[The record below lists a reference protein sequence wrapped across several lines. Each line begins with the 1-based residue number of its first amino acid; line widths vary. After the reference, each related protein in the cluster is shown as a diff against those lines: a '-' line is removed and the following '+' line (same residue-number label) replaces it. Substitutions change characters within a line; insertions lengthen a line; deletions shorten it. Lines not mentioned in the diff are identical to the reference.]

1 MQRRALGRDVGRTA
15 RMALALALLACT
27 YVGIVVGCAFLIEYR
42 PRYEVWWVVAVV
54 AIGTSLATRYRS
66 GGRAIIQALGAT
78 VAPAKPERGLRG
90 IVERLAA
97 LADVRP
103 PEVVVADTDSMN
115 ALAVGLRR
123 RRSTLVVTR
132 GLLEALDGAELEA
145 VLAHEI
151 SHLANRNA
159 AVMTAVSAPR
169 TLGEVVVAGA
179 GEGRGLLW
187 LVGWPLGIIPL
198 ALGTALT
205 LMMSRYREFAAD
217 RGSALLTGAP
227 EQLMSALEK
236 LSGHALEIPHDDL
249 RAANAFCIV
258 STEATRFALFSD
270 HPPLEQRL
278 DALAEI
284 ARELGKQVS

>member
-1 MQRRALGRDVGRTA
+1 MAVAL
-15 RMALALALLACT
+15 LLLACT
-27 YVGIVVGCAFLIEYR
+27 YVSLVGGCALLIAYR
-42 PRYEVWWVVAVV
+42 PNYAVWWVVALI

-66 GGRAIIQALGAT
+66 GGRAILQALDAT
-78 VAPAKPERGLRG
+78 LAPPKGESALRG

-97 LADVRP
+97 LAEVP
-103 PEVVVADTDSMN
+103 APEVVVADTDSMN

-132 GLLEALDGAELEA
+132 GLVEALGDAELEA

-151 SHLANRNA
+151 SHLANRDA

-169 TLGEVVVAGA
+169 TLGEVVVGGA

-205 LMMSRYREFAAD
+205 LMVSRYREFAAD

-227 EQLMSALEK
+227 EQLMSALQK
-236 LSGHALEIPHDDL
+236 ISGHAAEIPHEDL

-270 HPPLEQRL
+270 HPPLEKRL

-284 ARELGKQVS
+284 ARELGRPVA

>member
-1 MQRRALGRDVGRTA
+1 MAVALVLLAGTY
-15 RMALALALLACT
+15 LAL
-27 YVGIVVGCAFLIEYR
+27 VGGCAFLIAYR
-42 PRYEVWWVVAVV
+42 PQYAVWWLVALI

-66 GGRAIIQALGAT
+66 GGRAILQALDAT
-78 VAPAKPERGLRG
+78 LAPPKSESALRG

-97 LADVRP
+97 LAEVP
-103 PEVVVADTDSMN
+103 APEVAVADTDSMN

-132 GLLEALDGAELEA
+132 GLVEALDDAELEA

-151 SHLANRNA
+151 SHLANRDA

-169 TLGEVVVAGA
+169 TLGEVVVGGA

-187 LVGWPLGIIPL
+187 LVGWPLGIVPL

-205 LMMSRYREFAAD
+205 LMVSRYREFAAD

-227 EQLMSALEK
+227 EQLMSALQK
-236 LSGHALEIPHDDL
+236 ISGHAAEIPHEDL

-284 ARELGKQVS
+284 ARELGRPAETS